1 MWAESRILCLFLSLC
16 SPCSASCSV
25 IIDIYLNIDKT
36 CMKSIRNSD
45 LSALA
50 LQLLIP
56 LQAAWPSAQKKS
68 QPTKTKVSQ
77 GAKESRKR
85 AMFFPR
91 SVSSVLPKHFYGSVW
106 DLPLPTTVCVVSE
119 CSCITLHSVRHQPVL
134 VSCSWVC
141 LCDQRFTAAGCPM
154 WAERTGPE
162 GLTS

>member
-1 MWAESRILCLFLSLC
+1 MWAESWVLCFFLSLC
-16 SPCSASCSV
+16 SSCSASCSV

-56 LQAAWPSAQKKS
+56 LQAAWPSAQKNPNQPKQKS
-68 QPTKTKVSQ
+68 
-77 GAKESRKR
+77 AKELRR
-85 AMFFPR
+85 AGRELCFFPR
-91 SVSSVLPKHFYGSVW
+91 SVFSVLPKHLYGSVQ

-119 CSCITLHSVRHQPVL
+119 CSCITLHSIRHQPVL
-134 VSCSWVC
+134 VSFLWVC
-141 LCDQRFTAAGCPM
+141 LCDQWFTAAGCPM